1 MELTIYTYGHIDA
14 MFYVLNGIGML
25 MNSKFAEMLIAA
37 IAFIATSYY
46 GLQAAYAGSSGNAKG
61 HIIKV
66 AGMIIIINAL
76 ILPKTSMIIID
87 NVTKQKDKVD
97 NLPFG
102 FAIPIGFMESFGNIL
117 TAGI

>member
-46 GLQAAYAGSSGNAKG
+46 GLQACLCWK
-61 HIIKV
+61 
-66 AGMIIIINAL
+66 
-76 ILPKTSMIIID
+76 
-87 NVTKQKDKVD
+87 
-97 NLPFG
+97 
-102 FAIPIGFMESFGNIL
+102 
-117 TAGI
+117 